1 MKVLFT
7 GGGTGG
13 HIMPII
19 AIGRELRIQSPSL
32 QLHYIGPKTDFEA
45 LTKESFTN
53 HAIASGKMRRYF
65 DWRNFIDLPFKI
77 PFSFLQAFFLLL
89 LIRPKLVF
97 SKGGTSSLPV
107 TFSARILRVPV
118 FLHESDV
125 CPGLSNRITSKW
137 AKKTFTSFQK
147 TEFFKPQNVVVLGN
161 PIRKELLQGDRK
173 VSKGGMMN
181 LTSNKPVVLILGGSQ
196 GAQAINE
203 LILSILNNLLAK
215 YEVIHVT
222 GRNTYKKVLLG
233 SEAML
238 SDKNLWQQYHL
249 YEFLNEVELKNA
261 YASAS
266 IAISRAGAGSIFELA
281 TMGKPSILIPLPG
294 SANDHQSKNAYQYA
308 KSGAAIVIEQ
318 ESLSPS
324 YFMGEIENVL
334 SKKEN
339 MVKSALKFAKP
350 EAAAEIAKEIL
361 NYLNAYQ
368 KI

>member
-1 MKVLFT
+1 
-7 GGGTGG
+7 
-13 HIMPII
+13 
-19 AIGRELRIQSPSL
+19 
-32 QLHYIGPKTDFEA
+32 
-45 LTKESFTN
+45 
-53 HAIASGKMRRYF
+53 
-65 DWRNFIDLPFKI
+65 
-77 PFSFLQAFFLLL
+77 
-89 LIRPKLVF
+89 
-97 SKGGTSSLPV
+97 
-107 TFSARILRVPV
+107 
-118 FLHESDV
+118 
-125 CPGLSNRITSKW
+125 
-137 AKKTFTSFQK
+137 
-147 TEFFKPQNVVVLGN
+147 LGN